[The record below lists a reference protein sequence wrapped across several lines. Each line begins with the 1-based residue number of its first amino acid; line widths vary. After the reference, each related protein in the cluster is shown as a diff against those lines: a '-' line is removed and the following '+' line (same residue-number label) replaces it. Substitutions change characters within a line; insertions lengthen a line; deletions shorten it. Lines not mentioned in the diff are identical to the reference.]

1 MKSCRDEQGFENAL
15 QDCVSLD
22 RSALLPHIPGDDQDA
37 PPARKEHPMADTI
50 TAKIRKTDAEWKE
63 QLTPEQYRIT
73 RQHGTERA
81 FTGPYWDSF
90 ETGLYRCVGCDS
102 PLFRSDTKFDA
113 GCGWPSYF
121 EAVSPDAVTEH
132 RDSTFGMVR
141 TEIRCGTCDAH
152 LGHVFPDGPP
162 PTGLRYCING
172 HAMVFE
178 PGK

>member
-1 MKSCRDEQGFENAL
+1 MSETA
-15 QDCVSLD
+15 
-22 RSALLPHIPGDDQDA
+22 
-37 PPARKEHPMADTI
+37 T
-50 TAKIRKTDAEWKE
+50 TAKIHKTDDEWKE

-73 RQHGTERA
+73 RHHGTERA

-90 ETGLYRCVGCDS
+90 ETGLYRCVGCNA

-121 EAVSPDAVTEH
+121 EAVSPEAVTEH
-132 RDSTFGMVR
+132 RDTAFGMVR
-141 TEIRCGTCDAH
+141 TEIRCGSCEAH

-172 HAMVFE
+172 HSMVFE

>member
-1 MKSCRDEQGFENAL
+1 
-15 QDCVSLD
+15 
-22 RSALLPHIPGDDQDA
+22 
-37 PPARKEHPMADTI
+37 MAET
-50 TAKIRKTDAEWKE
+50 TATPKVHKTDAEWKE
-63 QLTPEQYRIT
+63 LLTPEQYRIT

-90 ETGLYRCVGCDS
+90 ETGLYRCVSCNA

-132 RDSTFGMVR
+132 RDSTYGMVR
-141 TEIRCGTCDAH
+141 TEIRCGTCEAH